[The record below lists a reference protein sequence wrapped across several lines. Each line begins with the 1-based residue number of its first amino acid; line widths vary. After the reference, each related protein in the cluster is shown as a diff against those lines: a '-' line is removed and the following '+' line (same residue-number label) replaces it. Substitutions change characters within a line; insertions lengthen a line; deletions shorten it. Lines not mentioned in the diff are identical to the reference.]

1 MDQDERFSED
11 ENENLRIENEL
22 LRIKL
27 KAQYGDAFHMES
39 NEALPPEMENQ
50 FLKNM
55 MAFEEAHQNAEY
67 TTVYEKIGKPS
78 YKSSEELTPEEIRHE
93 LIRITSIME
102 DHGISLDICDGPYA
116 DGVIY
121 KFITEELFAHET
133 ERSPAFGMNSHF
145 IYEEFHPNNKAEIEK
160 NTHQFFQHWASKKFD
175 EYSAEL
181 DYNFINAEG
190 MQLSKEELMKKLAY
204 FFESFARF
212 ENDVYGI
219 SMVDFTE
226 QEDGSAMGFSEGMYK
241 YDAIMENGETLH
253 FEDAYKL
260 YMRREDNYWSIFYFV
275 IPGFKW

>member
-1 MDQDERFSED
+1 
-11 ENENLRIENEL
+11 
-22 LRIKL
+22 
-27 KAQYGDAFHMES
+27 
-39 NEALPPEMENQ
+39 
-50 FLKNM
+50 
-55 MAFEEAHQNAEY
+55 
-67 TTVYEKIGKPS
+67 
-78 YKSSEELTPEEIRHE
+78 
-93 LIRITSIME
+93 
-102 DHGISLDICDGPYA
+102 
-116 DGVIY
+116 
-121 KFITEELFAHET
+121 
-133 ERSPAFGMNSHF
+133 
-145 IYEEFHPNNKAEIEK
+145 
-160 NTHQFFQHWASKKFD
+160 
-175 EYSAEL
+175 
-181 DYNFINAEG
+181 